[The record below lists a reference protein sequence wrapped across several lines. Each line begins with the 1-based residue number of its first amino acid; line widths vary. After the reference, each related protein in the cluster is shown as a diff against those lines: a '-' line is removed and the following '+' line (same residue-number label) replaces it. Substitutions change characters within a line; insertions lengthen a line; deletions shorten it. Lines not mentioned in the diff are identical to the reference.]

1 MSILVW
7 ILQFMLACAFLAAGG
22 MKLTRSREQL
32 AERMGWVEDFSDTM
46 VKVIGGLEV
55 LAGIG
60 LIVPSLVNVA
70 PVLAP
75 LAAVGLVL
83 LMVGAAIVHRR
94 RGETQMITVNVVLL
108 VIAAFVA
115 WARFGSYAL

>member
-1 MSILVW
+1 M
-7 ILQFMLACAFLAAGG
+7 
-22 MKLTRSREQL
+22 
-32 AERMGWVEDFSDTM
+32 
-46 VKVIGGLEV
+46 
-55 LAGIG
+55 
-60 LIVPSLVNVA
+60 NVA

-83 LMVGAAIVHRR
+83 LMVGAAIVHGR

>member
-1 MSILVW
+1 
-7 ILQFMLACAFLAAGG
+7 

-32 AERMGWVEDFSDTM
+32 GERLGWVADFSDTM

-60 LIVPSLVNVA
+60 LIVPTLVNVA

-83 LMVGAAIVHRR
+83 LMVGAAVVHGR

>member
-1 MSILVW
+1 M
-7 ILQFMLACAFLAAGG
+7 
-22 MKLTRSREQL
+22 
-32 AERMGWVEDFSDTM
+32 
-46 VKVIGGLEV
+46 
-55 LAGIG
+55 
-60 LIVPSLVNVA
+60 NVA

-83 LMVGAAIVHRR
+83 LMVDAAIVHGR

-115 WARFGSYAL
+115 WVRFGSYAL